1 MSGQDN
7 STQPTSRDHAG
18 KSSNREGYGFSCP
31 QCNAKFNRLAHLR
44 RHQLTHGGEKPYN
57 CLYCPVASSRKDVI
71 VRHTRNF
78 HPGVANRTGSGHR
91 GRRRTNSH
99 PGATGPATR
108 GNVST
113 RASPATTTARG
124 DKDHHSEGVNDA
136 AEEHQESPASNGMDG
151 SQSSQENS
159 LDNFLP
165 SHADLFPVCLP
176 ENPLSFSAF
185 MEPELVNSN
194 LSDMIDLDILL
205 SNAQEFLG
213 DMPNNNVPELPSS
226 VLEPPRPSL
235 DQTNNNTTDHNSVAD
250 DNNCASAWANLTK
263 YPVHILASLRFP
275 SKYAVRRFVKAF
287 FKHIAAHIPIVHE
300 PTFDI
305 ATAPSPLLLAIMAC
319 GAVYL
324 GEYSTAIS
332 MHAVSVQLI
341 FEHERTFASK
351 KFDIETLAW
360 MLQTYLLLSYFEIH
374 CGMEGKAAHAFPHS
388 IKLAQEA
395 IGELKRHQIT
405 TYRDW
410 VRQESINRCIASTI
424 LIGASIGSKEREEWL
439 ASPVVDARF
448 ALPSSTAEW
457 LKDEADLE
465 VPTQALYSDDALNS
479 IFSGQEPALP
489 ISEFGLVTIVS
500 AILYQ
505 VCSFEILT
513 SSHHMELY
521 TNFGEKMGRS
531 VQVLDEILKRRMGE
545 ADSGLSPDPSVHC
558 AKSMMNS
565 VYYHLYGS
573 IPLATMKKLLQ
584 SPSALDN
591 PEQISNLSDEAASP
605 ELYKALLRAADQ
617 LRFDCRLGLNY
628 LKKMA
633 PIRFG
638 PECAIG
644 AYEGGLLLC
653 WYLQFAHSRL
663 PQIESRNTLSALINE
678 SFAEVS
684 ELRLGVQDRLSA
696 LPLAV
701 SVELL
706 SDGSDTFGINLMGS
720 DHQSVQGVCGGND
733 DTLKTEMH
741 RFCWLLHVKEV
752 IALHFHGGNFTV
764 GSKELL
770 VRHQAAKLVDLGFVV
785 VSANYRLSPTITVYE
800 GPVTDALDAYKWTQT
815 MLPGLLSSDTGVSVD
830 GSRIVTLGHSCGAT
844 LALLTASL
852 PRPPLAILDI
862 YGIKYLSDPAY
873 HTPFPPLPGSP
884 KLEEDFVGRIWKDI
898 PPPTSAPPPMGPS
911 GPDFSNYRVAW
922 MFEAMGKGTL
932 LKTTVG
938 DDNYDRVDPVS
949 LFSKGHFPPTY
960 FIHGTEDRLVPARL
974 SQRAHSEL
982 KSHGVETELALVEGG
997 QHGLDEKAQP
1007 GDGVFDVLTKGFE
1020 FLKAHV

>member
-1 MSGQDN
+1 MQEN
-7 STQPTSRDHAG
+7 P
-18 KSSNREGYGFSCP
+18 
-31 QCNAKFNRLAHLR
+31 
-44 RHQLTHGGEKPYN
+44 LTEK
-57 CLYCPVASSRKDVI
+57 ASSRKDVI

-108 GNVST
+108 GNAST

-165 SHADLFPVCLP
+165 SHAELFPVCLP
-176 ENPLSFSAF
+176 ESPLSFSAF

-213 DMPNNNVPELPSS
+213 DMPNNNVPELPPSI
-226 VLEPPRPSL
+226 LEPPRPSL

-319 GAVYL
+319 GAVYP

-457 LKDEADLE
+457 LKDEAGLE

-479 IFSGQEPALP
+479 IFAGQEPALP
-489 ISEFGLVTIVS
+489 ISEFGLVTIVF

-505 VCSFEILT
+505 ACSFEILT

-521 TNFGEKMGRS
+521 TNFAPHGGSRLWPISGSERALR
-531 VQVLDEILKRRMGE
+531 QVHDEL
-545 ADSGLSPDPSVHC
+545 GLLPS
-558 AKSMMNS
+558 
-565 VYYHLYGS
+565 YGS
-573 IPLATMKKLLQ
+573 IPLTAMKKLLQ

-591 PEQISNLSDEAASP
+591 SEQISTLSDEAASP

-644 AYEGGLLLC
+644 AYEGGMAFPLL
-653 WYLQFAHSRL
+653 F
-663 PQIESRNTLSALINE
+663 
-678 SFAEVS
+678 
-684 ELRLGVQDRLSA
+684 
-696 LPLAV
+696 
-701 SVELL
+701 
-706 SDGSDTFGINLMGS
+706 
-720 DHQSVQGVCGGND
+720 
-733 DTLKTEMH
+733 
-741 RFCWLLHVKEV
+741 
-752 IALHFHGGNFTV
+752 
-764 GSKELL
+764 
-770 VRHQAAKLVDLGFVV
+770 
-785 VSANYRLSPTITVYE
+785 
-800 GPVTDALDAYKWTQT
+800 
-815 MLPGLLSSDTGVSVD
+815 
-830 GSRIVTLGHSCGAT
+830 
-844 LALLTASL
+844 LLTQA
-852 PRPPLAILDI
+852 
-862 YGIKYLSDPAY
+862 
-873 HTPFPPLPGSP
+873 
-884 KLEEDFVGRIWKDI
+884 
-898 PPPTSAPPPMGPS
+898 
-911 GPDFSNYRVAW
+911 
-922 MFEAMGKGTL
+922 
-932 LKTTVG
+932 
-938 DDNYDRVDPVS
+938 
-949 LFSKGHFPPTY
+949 LFC
-960 FIHGTEDRLVPARL
+960 D
-974 SQRAHSEL
+974 
-982 KSHGVETELALVEGG
+982 
-997 QHGLDEKAQP
+997 
-1007 GDGVFDVLTKGFE
+1007 
-1020 FLKAHV
+1020 